1 MGKKKSDEFQLT
13 FDTAELPQGGDDLLD
28 DIDRLLEQQKK
39 KRQEGSAEDGGAAAK
54 DARLEEN
61 GTAARDA
68 ISEENGAA
76 ARAALSEE
84 NAQAGGAAEK
94 RAQTEGAGEKAPS
107 ETDKNMRRLK
117 AAETER
123 ASETQESVQKRTAVR
138 RTREIIAQEQEEAEQ
153 ESAVK
158 DDAMQKP
165 EGDAEGKRP
174 DGVKDA
180 ERDAEPEKAEGAA
193 GSEEPQIQIDRN
205 ELLRKQR
212 VAMFTKPEM
221 LLETP
226 YTVTVNNRQYVRY
239 RLEYGNPDKEIPPEI
254 ASSAGILIPPID
266 RGDEQAAIK
275 QRRKQKC
282 ANAGREVAGWV
293 LTLAFAALLAL
304 LINSFVFFFARVEG
318 SSMLGTLKDGE
329 VLFVWRAGY
338 VFGQP
343 QRGDIV
349 ICHYPKTKDGG
360 YLDQKNTCY
369 VKRVIGLP
377 GDTVSI
383 RQGTVYIN
391 GEALKESYLETERT
405 DSQSMEA
412 VVLGEGEYFLMGDNR
427 SDSTDSRRMGAV
439 ERGKILGKAVGVV
452 YPFTEFGSP
461 YANTAG

>member
-54 DARLEEN
+54 DARPEEN
-61 GTAARDA
+61 GTAARP
-68 ISEENGAA
+68 
-76 ARAALSEE
+76 ALFKE

-94 RAQTEGAGEKAPS
+94 RAQTEGAVEEIPA
-107 ETDKNMRRLK
+107 ETDGNTGRQQV
-117 AAETER
+117 R
-123 ASETQESVQKRTAVR
+123 AESVKDAREDARKRTAVR

-174 DGVKDA
+174 DGAKDA

-282 ANAGREVAGWV
+282 ANAGREIAGWV

-391 GEALKESYLETERT
+391 GEALKESYLETERI

-412 VVLGEGEYFLMGDNR
+412 VVLEEGEYFLMGDNR

>member
-54 DARLEEN
+54 DARPEEN
-61 GTAARDA
+61 GTAARP
-68 ISEENGAA
+68 
-76 ARAALSEE
+76 ALFKE

-94 RAQTEGAGEKAPS
+94 RAQTEGAVEEAPS

-153 ESAVK
+153 ESVVK

-174 DGVKDA
+174 DGAKDA

-282 ANAGREVAGWV
+282 ANAGREIAGWV

-412 VVLGEGEYFLMGDNR
+412 VVLEEGEYFLMGDNR

>member
-54 DARLEEN
+54 DARPEEN

-282 ANAGREVAGWV
+282 ANAGREIAGWV

-461 YANTAG
+461 YANTAE

>member
-94 RAQTEGAGEKAPS
+94 RAQTEGAVEEIPA
-107 ETDKNMRRLK
+107 ETDGNTGRQQV
-117 AAETER
+117 R
-123 ASETQESVQKRTAVR
+123 AESVKDAREDARKRAAVR

-165 EGDAEGKRP
+165 EGDAEGKKP
-174 DGVKDA
+174 DGAKDA

-282 ANAGREVAGWV
+282 ANAGREIAGWV

>member
-39 KRQEGSAEDGGAAAK
+39 KRQEGSPEDGGAAAK
-54 DARLEEN
+54 DARP
-61 GTAARDA
+61 
-68 ISEENGAA
+68 EENGAA

-94 RAQTEGAGEKAPS
+94 RAQTEGAVEEIPA
-107 ETDKNMRRLK
+107 ETDGNTGRQQV
-117 AAETER
+117 R
-123 ASETQESVQKRTAVR
+123 AESVKDAREDARKRAAVR
-138 RTREIIAQEQEEAEQ
+138 RTREIIAQEPEKNAPE
-153 ESAVK
+153 ESAARY
-158 DDAMQKP
+158 DAQQKP
-165 EGDAEGKRP
+165 EGGTEEKMP
-174 DGVKDA
+174 DGAKDA

-193 GSEEPQIQIDRN
+193 GGEEPQIQIDRN

-282 ANAGREVAGWV
+282 ANAGREIAGWV

-318 SSMLGTLKDGE
+318 NSMLGTLKDGE

-349 ICHYPKTKDGG
+349 ICHYPETAEGG

-391 GEALKESYLETERT
+391 GEALKESYLETERI

-412 VVLGEGEYFLMGDNR
+412 VVLEEGEYFLMGDNR

>member
-54 DARLEEN
+54 DARPEEN
-61 GTAARDA
+61 GTAARP
-68 ISEENGAA
+68 
-76 ARAALSEE
+76 ALFKE

-94 RAQTEGAGEKAPS
+94 RAQTEGAVEEIPA
-107 ETDKNMRRLK
+107 ETDGNTGRQQV
-117 AAETER
+117 R
-123 ASETQESVQKRTAVR
+123 AESVKDAREDARKRTAVR

-153 ESAVK
+153 ESVVK

-174 DGVKDA
+174 DGAKDA

-282 ANAGREVAGWV
+282 ANAGREIAGWV

-391 GEALKESYLETERT
+391 GEALKESYLETERI

-412 VVLGEGEYFLMGDNR
+412 VVLEEGEYFLMGDNR

>member
-39 KRQEGSAEDGGAAAK
+39 KRQEGSPEDGGAAA
-54 DARLEEN
+54 RP
-61 GTAARDA
+61 
-68 ISEENGAA
+68 
-76 ARAALSEE
+76 ALFKE

-94 RAQTEGAGEKAPS
+94 RAQTEGAVEEIPA
-107 ETDKNMRRLK
+107 ETDGNTGRQQV
-117 AAETER
+117 R
-123 ASETQESVQKRTAVR
+123 AESVKDAREDARKRTAVR

-153 ESAVK
+153 ESVVK

-165 EGDAEGKRP
+165 EGDAEGKKP
-174 DGVKDA
+174 DGAKDA

-282 ANAGREVAGWV
+282 ANAGREIAGWV

-318 SSMLGTLKDGE
+318 NSMLGTLKDGE

-391 GEALKESYLETERT
+391 GEALKESYLETERI

-412 VVLGEGEYFLMGDNR
+412 VVLEEGEYFLMGDNR

>member
-54 DARLEEN
+54 DARPEEN
-61 GTAARDA
+61 GTAA
-68 ISEENGAA
+68 SP
-76 ARAALSEE
+76 ALFKE

-94 RAQTEGAGEKAPS
+94 RAQTEGAVEEIPA
-107 ETDKNMRRLK
+107 ETDGNTGRQQV
-117 AAETER
+117 R
-123 ASETQESVQKRTAVR
+123 AESVKDAREDARKRTAVR

-153 ESAVK
+153 ESVVK

-165 EGDAEGKRP
+165 EGDAEGKKP
-174 DGVKDA
+174 DGAKDA

-282 ANAGREVAGWV
+282 ANAGREIAGWV

-391 GEALKESYLETERT
+391 GEALKESYLETERI

-412 VVLGEGEYFLMGDNR
+412 VVLEEGEYFLMGDNR

>member
-39 KRQEGSAEDGGAAAK
+39 KRQEGSPEDGGAAA
-54 DARLEEN
+54 RP
-61 GTAARDA
+61 
-68 ISEENGAA
+68 
-76 ARAALSEE
+76 ALFKE

-94 RAQTEGAGEKAPS
+94 RAQTEGAVEEIPA
-107 ETDKNMRRLK
+107 ETDGNTGRQQV
-117 AAETER
+117 R
-123 ASETQESVQKRTAVR
+123 AESVKDAREDARKRTAVR

-153 ESAVK
+153 ESVVK

-174 DGVKDA
+174 DGAKDA

-193 GSEEPQIQIDRN
+193 GSEEPQIQIDCN

-282 ANAGREVAGWV
+282 ANAGREIAGWV

-391 GEALKESYLETERT
+391 GEALKESYLETERI

-412 VVLGEGEYFLMGDNR
+412 VVLEEGEYFLMGDNR

>member
-39 KRQEGSAEDGGAAAK
+39 KRQEGSPEDGGAAARPALFK
-54 DARLEEN
+54 EN
-61 GTAARDA
+61 
-68 ISEENGAA
+68 E
-76 ARAALSEE
+76 
-84 NAQAGGAAEK
+84 QAGGAAEK
-94 RAQTEGAGEKAPS
+94 RAQTEGAVEEIPA
-107 ETDKNMRRLK
+107 ETDGNTGRQQV
-117 AAETER
+117 R
-123 ASETQESVQKRTAVR
+123 AESVKDAREDARKRTAVR

-153 ESAVK
+153 ESVVK

-282 ANAGREVAGWV
+282 ANAGREIAGWV

-318 SSMLGTLKDGE
+318 NSMLGTLKDGE

-412 VVLGEGEYFLMGDNR
+412 VVLEEGEYFLMGDNR

>member
-1 MGKKKSDEFQLT
+1 MGKKKSNGFQLT
-13 FDTAELPQGGDDLLD
+13 FDTAELPQSGDDLLD
-28 DIDRLLEQQKK
+28 DIDRLLAQQRK
-39 KRQEGSAEDGGAAAK
+39 KRQEGSAE
-54 DARLEEN
+54 
-61 GTAARDA
+61 
-68 ISEENGAA
+68 ENGAA
-76 ARAALSEE
+76 ARNTLSEE
-84 NAQAGGAAEK
+84 NAQADGADTN
-94 RAQTEGAGEKAPS
+94 RAQADCAGEEKAPTEAAGAKS
-107 ETDKNMRRLK
+107 LEDAMEAGIEKCAGNKEARYIIRDRAANRGEADKDVFFDRPDDCADNSARQTDK
-117 AAETER
+117 ER
-123 ASETQESVQKRTAVR
+123 
-138 RTREIIAQEQEEAEQ
+138 
-153 ESAVK
+153 SAH
-158 DDAMQKP
+158 
-165 EGDAEGKRP
+165 GK
-174 DGVKDA
+174 VSA
-180 ERDAEPEKAEGAA
+180 EKAEETEKEEETKTAA
-193 GSEEPQIQIDRN
+193 GREEPQIQIDRN

-282 ANAGREVAGWV
+282 ANAGREIAGWV

-391 GEALKESYLETERT
+391 GEALKESYLETERI

-412 VVLGEGEYFLMGDNR
+412 VVLEEGEYFLMGDNR

-461 YANTAG
+461 YANMAG

>member
-94 RAQTEGAGEKAPS
+94 RAQTEGAVEEIPA
-107 ETDKNMRRLK
+107 ETDGNTGRQQV
-117 AAETER
+117 R
-123 ASETQESVQKRTAVR
+123 AESVKDAREDARKRAAVR
-138 RTREIIAQEQEEAEQ
+138 RTREIIAQEPEEAEQ
-153 ESAVK
+153 ESAAK

-282 ANAGREVAGWV
+282 ANAGREIAGWV
-293 LTLAFAALLAL
+293 LTLAFAAVLAL

-412 VVLGEGEYFLMGDNR
+412 VVLEEGEYFLMGDNR

>member
-39 KRQEGSAEDGGAAAK
+39 KRQEGSPEDGGAAAK
-54 DARLEEN
+54 DARPEEN
-61 GTAARDA
+61 GTAA
-68 ISEENGAA
+68 SP
-76 ARAALSEE
+76 ALFKE

-107 ETDKNMRRLK
+107 ETDGNTGRQQV
-117 AAETER
+117 R
-123 ASETQESVQKRTAVR
+123 AESVKDAREDARKRAAVR
-138 RTREIIAQEQEEAEQ
+138 RTREIIAQEPEEAEQ
-153 ESAVK
+153 ESAAK

-282 ANAGREVAGWV
+282 ANAGREIAGWV

>member
-39 KRQEGSAEDGGAAAK
+39 KRQEGSPEDGGAAAK
-54 DARLEEN
+54 DARPEEN
-61 GTAARDA
+61 GTAARP
-68 ISEENGAA
+68 
-76 ARAALSEE
+76 ALFKE

-94 RAQTEGAGEKAPS
+94 RMQTEGAVEEIPA
-107 ETDKNMRRLK
+107 ETDGNTGRQQV
-117 AAETER
+117 R
-123 ASETQESVQKRTAVR
+123 AESVKDAREDARKRAAVR
-138 RTREIIAQEQEEAEQ
+138 RTREIIAQEPEKNAPE
-153 ESAVK
+153 ESAARY
-158 DDAMQKP
+158 DAQQKP
-165 EGDAEGKRP
+165 EGGTEGKKP
-174 DGVKDA
+174 DGAKDA

-193 GSEEPQIQIDRN
+193 GGEEPQIQIDRN

-254 ASSAGILIPPID
+254 ASSAGMLIPPID

-282 ANAGREVAGWV
+282 ANAGREIAGWV

-391 GEALKESYLETERT
+391 GEALKESYLETERI

-412 VVLGEGEYFLMGDNR
+412 VVLEEGEYFLMGDNR

>member
-54 DARLEEN
+54 DARPEEN
-61 GTAARDA
+61 GTAA
-68 ISEENGAA
+68 SP
-76 ARAALSEE
+76 ALFKE

-94 RAQTEGAGEKAPS
+94 RAQTEGAVEEIPA
-107 ETDKNMRRLK
+107 ETDGNTGRQQV
-117 AAETER
+117 R
-123 ASETQESVQKRTAVR
+123 AESVKDAREDARKRTAVR

-153 ESAVK
+153 ESVVK

-174 DGVKDA
+174 DGAKDA

-282 ANAGREVAGWV
+282 ANAGREIAGWV

-318 SSMLGTLKDGE
+318 NSMLGTLKDGE

-391 GEALKESYLETERT
+391 GEALKESYLETERI

-412 VVLGEGEYFLMGDNR
+412 VVLEEGEYFLMGDNR

>member
-13 FDTAELPQGGDDLLD
+13 FDTAELPQSGDDLLD

-39 KRQEGSAEDGGAAAK
+39 KRQEGSPEDGGAAAK
-54 DARLEEN
+54 DARPEEN
-61 GTAARDA
+61 GTAARP
-68 ISEENGAA
+68 
-76 ARAALSEE
+76 ALFKE
-84 NAQAGGAAEK
+84 NAQADGAAEK
-94 RAQTEGAGEKAPS
+94 RAQTEGTVEEIPA
-107 ETDKNMRRLK
+107 ETDGNTGRQQV
-117 AAETER
+117 R
-123 ASETQESVQKRTAVR
+123 AESVKDAREDARKRAAVR
-138 RTREIIAQEQEEAEQ
+138 RTREIIAQEPEKNAPE
-153 ESAVK
+153 ESAARY
-158 DDAMQKP
+158 DAQQKP
-165 EGDAEGKRP
+165 EGGTEGKKP
-174 DGVKDA
+174 DGAKDA
-180 ERDAEPEKAEGAA
+180 KRDAEPEKAEGAA

-266 RGDEQAAIK
+266 RGDEKAAIK

-282 ANAGREVAGWV
+282 ANAGREIAGWV

-349 ICHYPKTKDGG
+349 ICHYPETAEGG

-391 GEALKESYLETERT
+391 GEALKESYLETERI

-412 VVLGEGEYFLMGDNR
+412 VVLEEGEYFLMGDNR

>member
-39 KRQEGSAEDGGAAAK
+39 KRQEGSPEDGGAAA
-54 DARLEEN
+54 RP
-61 GTAARDA
+61 
-68 ISEENGAA
+68 
-76 ARAALSEE
+76 ALFKE

-94 RAQTEGAGEKAPS
+94 RAQTEGAVEEIPA
-107 ETDKNMRRLK
+107 ETDGNTGRQQV
-117 AAETER
+117 R
-123 ASETQESVQKRTAVR
+123 AESVKDAREDARKRTAVR

-282 ANAGREVAGWV
+282 ANAGREIAGWV

-318 SSMLGTLKDGE
+318 NSMLGTLKDGE

-391 GEALKESYLETERT
+391 GEALKESYLETERI

-412 VVLGEGEYFLMGDNR
+412 VVLEEGEYFLMGDNR

>member
-13 FDTAELPQGGDDLLD
+13 FDTAELPQSGDDLLD

-39 KRQEGSAEDGGAAAK
+39 KRQEGSPEDGGAAAK
-54 DARLEEN
+54 DARPEEN
-61 GTAARDA
+61 GTAA
-68 ISEENGAA
+68 SP
-76 ARAALSEE
+76 ALFKE

-282 ANAGREVAGWV
+282 ANAGREIAGWV

-349 ICHYPKTKDGG
+349 ICNYPVNVGTHKAGD
-360 YLDQKNTCY
+360 YY

-377 GDTVSI
+377 GEKIEIIS
-383 RQGTVYIN
+383 GTVYIN
-391 GEALKESYLETERT
+391 GEALEEDYVAPERFKKEDNMQQIT
-405 DSQSMEA
+405 
-412 VVLGEGEYFLMGDNR
+412 LGEDEYFVMGDNR
-427 SDSTDSRRMGAV
+427 SNSADSRYVGPVKKSMIA
-439 ERGKILGKAVGVV
+439 GKALIKVW
-452 YPFTEFGSP
+452 PFDEIGSIE
-461 YANTAG
+461 

>member
-39 KRQEGSAEDGGAAAK
+39 KRQEGSPEDGGAAA
-54 DARLEEN
+54 RP
-61 GTAARDA
+61 
-68 ISEENGAA
+68 
-76 ARAALSEE
+76 ALFKE

-94 RAQTEGAGEKAPS
+94 RAQTEGAVEEIPA
-107 ETDKNMRRLK
+107 ETDGNTGRQQV
-117 AAETER
+117 R
-123 ASETQESVQKRTAVR
+123 AESVKDAREDARKRTAVR

-153 ESAVK
+153 ESVVK

-174 DGVKDA
+174 DGAKDA

-282 ANAGREVAGWV
+282 ANAGREIAGWV

-318 SSMLGTLKDGE
+318 NSMLGTLKDGE

-391 GEALKESYLETERT
+391 GEALKESYLETERI

-412 VVLGEGEYFLMGDNR
+412 VVLEEGEYFLMGDNR

>member
-54 DARLEEN
+54 DARPEEN
-61 GTAARDA
+61 GTAA
-68 ISEENGAA
+68 SP
-76 ARAALSEE
+76 ALFKE

-94 RAQTEGAGEKAPS
+94 RAQTEGAVEEIPA
-107 ETDKNMRRLK
+107 ETDGNTGRQQV
-117 AAETER
+117 R
-123 ASETQESVQKRTAVR
+123 AESVKDAREDARKRTAVR

-153 ESAVK
+153 ESVVK

-165 EGDAEGKRP
+165 EGDAEGKRL
-174 DGVKDA
+174 DGAKDA

-282 ANAGREVAGWV
+282 ANAGREIAGWV

-412 VVLGEGEYFLMGDNR
+412 VVLEEGEYFLMGDNR

>member
-39 KRQEGSAEDGGAAAK
+39 KRQEGSPEDGGAAAK
-54 DARLEEN
+54 DARP
-61 GTAARDA
+61 
-68 ISEENGAA
+68 EENGAA

-94 RAQTEGAGEKAPS
+94 RAQTEGAVEEIPA
-107 ETDKNMRRLK
+107 ETDGNTGRQQV
-117 AAETER
+117 R
-123 ASETQESVQKRTAVR
+123 AESVKDAREDARKRAAVR
-138 RTREIIAQEQEEAEQ
+138 RTREIIAQEPEEAEQ
-153 ESAVK
+153 ESAARY
-158 DDAMQKP
+158 DAQQKP
-165 EGDAEGKRP
+165 EGGTEEKMP
-174 DGVKDA
+174 DGAKDA

-193 GSEEPQIQIDRN
+193 GGEEPQIQIDRN

-282 ANAGREVAGWV
+282 ANAGREIAGWV
-293 LTLAFAALLAL
+293 LTLVFAAVLAL

-349 ICHYPKTKDGG
+349 ICHYPETAEGG

-391 GEALKESYLETERT
+391 GEALKESYLETERI

-412 VVLGEGEYFLMGDNR
+412 VVLKEGEYFLMGDNR

>member
-1 MGKKKSDEFQLT
+1 MGKKKNDEFQLT

-39 KRQEGSAEDGGAAAK
+39 KRQEGSPEDGGAAAK
-54 DARLEEN
+54 DARP
-61 GTAARDA
+61 
-68 ISEENGAA
+68 EENGAA

-94 RAQTEGAGEKAPS
+94 RAQTEGTVEEIPA
-107 ETDKNMRRLK
+107 ETDGNTGRQQV
-117 AAETER
+117 R
-123 ASETQESVQKRTAVR
+123 AESVKDAREDARKRAAVR
-138 RTREIIAQEQEEAEQ
+138 RTREIIAQEPEEAEQ
-153 ESAVK
+153 ESAARY
-158 DDAMQKP
+158 DAQQKP
-165 EGDAEGKRP
+165 EGGTEEKMP

-180 ERDAEPEKAEGAA
+180 KRDTEPEKAEGAA
-193 GSEEPQIQIDRN
+193 GGEEPQIQIDRN

-212 VAMFTKPEM
+212 VAMFPKPEM

-282 ANAGREVAGWV
+282 ANAGREIAGWV
-293 LTLAFAALLAL
+293 LTLAFAAVLAL

-318 SSMLGTLKDGE
+318 NSMLGTLKDGE

-349 ICHYPKTKDGG
+349 ICHYPETAEGG

-391 GEALKESYLETERT
+391 GEALKESYLETERI

-412 VVLGEGEYFLMGDNR
+412 VVLEEGEYFLMGDNR

>member
-54 DARLEEN
+54 DARPEEN
-61 GTAARDA
+61 GTAASPA
-68 ISEENGAA
+68 LFKENV
-76 ARAALSEE
+76 
-84 NAQAGGAAEK
+84 QAGGAAEK
-94 RAQTEGAGEKAPS
+94 RAQTEGAVEEIPA
-107 ETDKNMRRLK
+107 ETDGNTGRQQV
-117 AAETER
+117 R
-123 ASETQESVQKRTAVR
+123 AESVKDAREDARKRTAVR

-153 ESAVK
+153 ESVVK

-174 DGVKDA
+174 DGAKDA

-282 ANAGREVAGWV
+282 ANAGREIAGWV

-318 SSMLGTLKDGE
+318 NSMLGTLKDGE

-391 GEALKESYLETERT
+391 GEALKESYLETERI

-412 VVLGEGEYFLMGDNR
+412 VVLEEGEYFLMGDNR

>member
-39 KRQEGSAEDGGAAAK
+39 KRQEGSPEDGGAAARPALFK
-54 DARLEEN
+54 EN
-61 GTAARDA
+61 
-68 ISEENGAA
+68 E
-76 ARAALSEE
+76 
-84 NAQAGGAAEK
+84 QAGGAAEK
-94 RAQTEGAGEKAPS
+94 RAQTEGAVEEIPA
-107 ETDKNMRRLK
+107 ETDGNTGRQQV
-117 AAETER
+117 R
-123 ASETQESVQKRTAVR
+123 AESVKDAREDARKRTAVR

-153 ESAVK
+153 ESVVK

-174 DGVKDA
+174 DGAKDA

-282 ANAGREVAGWV
+282 ANAGREIAGWV

-318 SSMLGTLKDGE
+318 NSMLGTLKDGE

-391 GEALKESYLETERT
+391 GEALKESYLETERI
-405 DSQSMEA
+405 DSQSMEV
-412 VVLGEGEYFLMGDNR
+412 VVLEEGEYFLMGDNR

>member
-54 DARLEEN
+54 DARPEEN
-61 GTAARDA
+61 GTAA
-68 ISEENGAA
+68 SP
-76 ARAALSEE
+76 ALFKE

-94 RAQTEGAGEKAPS
+94 RAQTEGAVEEIPA
-107 ETDKNMRRLK
+107 ETDGNTGRQQV
-117 AAETER
+117 R
-123 ASETQESVQKRTAVR
+123 AESVKDAREDARKRTAVR

-153 ESAVK
+153 ESVVK

-174 DGVKDA
+174 DGAKDA

-282 ANAGREVAGWV
+282 ANAGREIAGWV

-377 GDTVSI
+377 GDTVII

-391 GEALKESYLETERT
+391 GEALKESYLETERI

-412 VVLGEGEYFLMGDNR
+412 VVLEEGEYFLMGDNR

>member
-1 MGKKKSDEFQLT
+1 MGKKKSDEFQRT
-13 FDTAELPQGGDDLLD
+13 FDTAELPQSGDDLLD

-39 KRQEGSAEDGGAAAK
+39 KRQEGSPEDGGAAAK
-54 DARLEEN
+54 DARPEEN
-61 GTAARDA
+61 GTAARP
-68 ISEENGAA
+68 
-76 ARAALSEE
+76 ALFKE

-94 RAQTEGAGEKAPS
+94 RAQTEGAVEEIPA
-107 ETDKNMRRLK
+107 ETDGNTGRQQV
-117 AAETER
+117 R
-123 ASETQESVQKRTAVR
+123 AESVKDAREDARKRAAVR
-138 RTREIIAQEQEEAEQ
+138 RTREIIAQEPEKNTPE
-153 ESAVK
+153 ESAARY
-158 DDAMQKP
+158 DAQQKP
-165 EGDAEGKRP
+165 EGGTEGKKP
-174 DGVKDA
+174 DGAKDA

-254 ASSAGILIPPID
+254 ASSAGMLIPPID

-282 ANAGREVAGWV
+282 ANAGREIAGWV

-391 GEALKESYLETERT
+391 GEALKESYLETERI

-412 VVLGEGEYFLMGDNR
+412 VVLEEGEYFLMGDNR

>member
-54 DARLEEN
+54 DARPEEN
-61 GTAARDA
+61 GTAA
-68 ISEENGAA
+68 SP
-76 ARAALSEE
+76 ALFKE

-94 RAQTEGAGEKAPS
+94 RAQTEGAVEEIPAD
-107 ETDKNMRRLK
+107 TDGHTGRQQV
-117 AAETER
+117 R
-123 ASETQESVQKRTAVR
+123 AESVKDAREDARKRTAVR

-153 ESAVK
+153 ESVVK

-174 DGVKDA
+174 DGAKDA

-282 ANAGREVAGWV
+282 ANAGREIAGWV

-343 QRGDIV
+343 QRG
-349 ICHYPKTKDGG
+349 
-360 YLDQKNTCY
+360 
-369 VKRVIGLP
+369 
-377 GDTVSI
+377 
-383 RQGTVYIN
+383 
-391 GEALKESYLETERT
+391 
-405 DSQSMEA
+405 
-412 VVLGEGEYFLMGDNR
+412 
-427 SDSTDSRRMGAV
+427 
-439 ERGKILGKAVGVV
+439 IL
-452 YPFTEFGSP
+452 
-461 YANTAG
+461 

>member
-165 EGDAEGKRP
+165 EGDAEGKMP
-174 DGVKDA
+174 DGAKDA

-254 ASSAGILIPPID
+254 ASSAGMLIPPID

-282 ANAGREVAGWV
+282 ANAGREIAGWV

>member
-54 DARLEEN
+54 DARPEEN
-61 GTAARDA
+61 GTAARP
-68 ISEENGAA
+68 
-76 ARAALSEE
+76 ALFKE

-94 RAQTEGAGEKAPS
+94 RAQTEGAVEEIPA
-107 ETDKNMRRLK
+107 ETDGNTGRQQV
-117 AAETER
+117 R
-123 ASETQESVQKRTAVR
+123 AESVKDAREDARKRAAVR
-138 RTREIIAQEQEEAEQ
+138 RTREIIAQEPEEAEQ
-153 ESAVK
+153 ESAAK

-282 ANAGREVAGWV
+282 ANAGREIAGWV
-293 LTLAFAALLAL
+293 LTLAFAAVLAL

-391 GEALKESYLETERT
+391 GEALKESYLETERI

-412 VVLGEGEYFLMGDNR
+412 VVLEEGEYFLMGDNR

>member
-39 KRQEGSAEDGGAAAK
+39 KRQEGSPEDGGAAAK
-54 DARLEEN
+54 DARPEEN
-61 GTAARDA
+61 GTAARP
-68 ISEENGAA
+68 
-76 ARAALSEE
+76 ALFKE

-94 RAQTEGAGEKAPS
+94 RAQTEGAVEEIPA
-107 ETDKNMRRLK
+107 ETDGNTGRQQV
-117 AAETER
+117 R
-123 ASETQESVQKRTAVR
+123 AESVKDAREDARKRAAVR
-138 RTREIIAQEQEEAEQ
+138 RTREIIAQEPEKNAPEESVARY
-153 ESAVK
+153 
-158 DDAMQKP
+158 DAQQKP
-165 EGDAEGKRP
+165 EGGTEGKKP

-180 ERDAEPEKAEGAA
+180 KRDAEPEKAEGAA

-282 ANAGREVAGWV
+282 ANAGREIAGWV

-318 SSMLGTLKDGE
+318 NSMLGTLKDGE

-391 GEALKESYLETERT
+391 GEALKESYLETERI

-412 VVLGEGEYFLMGDNR
+412 VVLEEGEYFLMGDNR

>member
-54 DARLEEN
+54 DARPEEN
-61 GTAARDA
+61 GTAARP
-68 ISEENGAA
+68 
-76 ARAALSEE
+76 ALFKE

-94 RAQTEGAGEKAPS
+94 RAQTEGAVEEIPA
-107 ETDKNMRRLK
+107 ETDGNTGRQQV
-117 AAETER
+117 R
-123 ASETQESVQKRTAVR
+123 AESVKDAREDARKRTAVR

-153 ESAVK
+153 ESVVK

-174 DGVKDA
+174 DGAKDA

-282 ANAGREVAGWV
+282 ANAGREIAGWV

-318 SSMLGTLKDGE
+318 NSMLGTLKDGE

-391 GEALKESYLETERT
+391 GEALKESYLETERI

-412 VVLGEGEYFLMGDNR
+412 VVLEEGEYFLMGDNR

>member
-54 DARLEEN
+54 DARPEEN
-61 GTAARDA
+61 GTAA
-68 ISEENGAA
+68 SP
-76 ARAALSEE
+76 ALFKE

-94 RAQTEGAGEKAPS
+94 RAQTEGAVEEIPA
-107 ETDKNMRRLK
+107 ETDGNTGRQQV
-117 AAETER
+117 R
-123 ASETQESVQKRTAVR
+123 AESVKDAREDARKRTAVR

-153 ESAVK
+153 ESVVK

-174 DGVKDA
+174 DGAKDA

-282 ANAGREVAGWV
+282 ANAGREIAGWV

-391 GEALKESYLETERT
+391 GEALKESYLETERI

-412 VVLGEGEYFLMGDNR
+412 VVLEEGEYFLMGDNR

>member
-54 DARLEEN
+54 DARPEEN
-61 GTAARDA
+61 GTAARP
-68 ISEENGAA
+68 
-76 ARAALSEE
+76 ALFKE

-94 RAQTEGAGEKAPS
+94 RAQTEGAVEEIPA
-107 ETDKNMRRLK
+107 ETDGNTGRQQV
-117 AAETER
+117 R
-123 ASETQESVQKRTAVR
+123 AESVKDAREDARKRTAVR
-138 RTREIIAQEQEEAEQ
+138 RTREIIAQEQEKAEQ
-153 ESAVK
+153 ESVVK

-174 DGVKDA
+174 DGAKDA

-282 ANAGREVAGWV
+282 ANAGREIAGWV

-391 GEALKESYLETERT
+391 GEALKESYLETERI

-412 VVLGEGEYFLMGDNR
+412 VVLEEGEYFLMGDNR

>member
-28 DIDRLLEQQKK
+28 DIDRLLAQQKK
-39 KRQEGSAEDGGAAAK
+39 KRQEGSPEDGGAAAK
-54 DARLEEN
+54 DARPEEN
-61 GTAARDA
+61 GTAARP
-68 ISEENGAA
+68 
-76 ARAALSEE
+76 ALFKE

-94 RAQTEGAGEKAPS
+94 RAQREGTGEKAPS
-107 ETDKNMRRLK
+107 ETDGNMRRPK

-123 ASETQESVQKRTAVR
+123 ASQTQESVQKRAAVR
-138 RTREIIAQEQEEAEQ
+138 RTREIIAQEPEENAPE
-153 ESAVK
+153 ESAARY
-158 DDAMQKP
+158 DAQQKP
-165 EGDAEGKRP
+165 EGGTEEKMP

-180 ERDAEPEKAEGAA
+180 KRDAEPEKAEGAA

-282 ANAGREVAGWV
+282 ANAGREIAGWV
-293 LTLAFAALLAL
+293 LTLVFAAVLAL

-318 SSMLGTLKDGE
+318 NSMLGTLKDGE

-391 GEALKESYLETERT
+391 GEALKESYLETERI

-412 VVLGEGEYFLMGDNR
+412 VVLEEGEYFLMGDNR

>member
-13 FDTAELPQGGDDLLD
+13 FDMAELPQSGDDLLD
-28 DIDRLLEQQKK
+28 DIDRLLAQQKK
-39 KRQEGSAEDGGAAAK
+39 KRQEGSPEDGGAAAK
-54 DARLEEN
+54 DARPEEN
-61 GTAARDA
+61 GTAARP
-68 ISEENGAA
+68 
-76 ARAALSEE
+76 ALFKE
-84 NAQAGGAAEK
+84 NAQADGAAEK
-94 RAQTEGAGEKAPS
+94 RAQTEGTVEEIPA
-107 ETDKNMRRLK
+107 ETDGNTGRQQV
-117 AAETER
+117 R
-123 ASETQESVQKRTAVR
+123 AESVKDAREDARKRAAVR
-138 RTREIIAQEQEEAEQ
+138 RTREIIAQEPEKNAPE
-153 ESAVK
+153 ESAARY
-158 DDAMQKP
+158 DAQQKP
-165 EGDAEGKRP
+165 EGGTEEKMP
-174 DGVKDA
+174 DGAKDA

-254 ASSAGILIPPID
+254 ASSAGMLIPPID

-282 ANAGREVAGWV
+282 ANAGREIAGWV

-391 GEALKESYLETERT
+391 GEALKESYLETERI

-412 VVLGEGEYFLMGDNR
+412 VVLEEGEYFLMGDNR

>member
-39 KRQEGSAEDGGAAAK
+39 KRQEGSPEDGGAAAK
-54 DARLEEN
+54 DARPEEN
-61 GTAARDA
+61 GTAARP
-68 ISEENGAA
+68 
-76 ARAALSEE
+76 ALFKE

-94 RAQTEGAGEKAPS
+94 RAQTEGAVEEIPA
-107 ETDKNMRRLK
+107 ETDGNTGRQQV
-117 AAETER
+117 R
-123 ASETQESVQKRTAVR
+123 AESVKDAREDARKSAAVR
-138 RTREIIAQEQEEAEQ
+138 RTREIIAQEPEKNAPE
-153 ESAVK
+153 ESAARY
-158 DDAMQKP
+158 DAQQKP
-165 EGDAEGKRP
+165 EGGTEEKMP
-174 DGVKDA
+174 DGAKDA

-193 GSEEPQIQIDRN
+193 GGEEPQIQIDRN

-266 RGDEQAAIK
+266 RGDEKAAIK

-282 ANAGREVAGWV
+282 ANAGREIAGWV

-349 ICHYPKTKDGG
+349 ICHYPETAEGG

-391 GEALKESYLETERT
+391 GEALKESYLETERI

-412 VVLGEGEYFLMGDNR
+412 VVLKEGEYFLMGDNR

>member
-61 GTAARDA
+61 GTAARP
-68 ISEENGAA
+68 
-76 ARAALSEE
+76 ALFKE

-94 RAQTEGAGEKAPS
+94 RAQTEGAVEEIPA
-107 ETDKNMRRLK
+107 ETDGNTGRQQV
-117 AAETER
+117 R
-123 ASETQESVQKRTAVR
+123 AESVKDAREDARKRTAVR

-153 ESAVK
+153 ESVVK

-174 DGVKDA
+174 DGAKDA

-282 ANAGREVAGWV
+282 ANAGREIAGWV

-391 GEALKESYLETERT
+391 GEALKESYLETERI

-412 VVLGEGEYFLMGDNR
+412 VVLEEGEYFLMGDNR

>member
-54 DARLEEN
+54 DARPEEN
-61 GTAARDA
+61 GTAA
-68 ISEENGAA
+68 SP
-76 ARAALSEE
+76 ALFKE

-94 RAQTEGAGEKAPS
+94 RAQTEGAVEEIPA
-107 ETDKNMRRLK
+107 ETDGNTGRQQV
-117 AAETER
+117 R
-123 ASETQESVQKRTAVR
+123 AESVKDAREDARKRTAVR

-174 DGVKDA
+174 DGAKDA

-282 ANAGREVAGWV
+282 ANAGREIAGWV

-391 GEALKESYLETERT
+391 GEALKESYLETERI

-412 VVLGEGEYFLMGDNR
+412 VVLEEGEYFLMGDNR